1 MRLLL
6 PFFVFGIL
14 MMATTGVS
22 FRPWE
27 LYTGGFA
34 HLWYLSFLFWC
45 FPLGWCIMKY
55 IKSVYVQVFIL
66 VVFLWG
72 ASQGKVL
79 PTIMGIHNIT
89 KWFGWFMLGMLL
101 ASYQTK
107 IKKVISKYHLVTL
120 LLIPFLLQTYFS
132 PLEYGDQTW
141 YSVFCVASFLVGI
154 LYIFANMGRH
164 ILRLC
169 QPLVWLSKYSF
180 GIYIFHNWVG
190 PYMISSTAK
199 RIFPLED
206 LAANHVVLFPF
217 MLTLSVIC
225 ISWCL
230 SWALM
235 QTKVGR
241 ILIG

>member
-1 MRLLL
+1 M
-6 PFFVFGIL
+6 
-14 MMATTGVS
+14 
-22 FRPWE
+22 
-27 LYTGGFA
+27 
-34 HLWYLSFLFWC
+34 
-45 FPLGWCIMKY
+45 
-55 IKSVYVQVFIL
+55 
-66 VVFLWG
+66 
-72 ASQGKVL
+72 
-79 PTIMGIHNIT
+79 
-89 KWFGWFMLGMLL
+89 
-101 ASYQTK
+101 
-107 IKKVISKYHLVTL
+107 TL

-217 MLTLSVIC
+217 MLTLSVI
-225 ISWCL
+225 L
-230 SWALM
+230 FLG
-235 QTKVGR
+235 VFLGH
-241 ILIG
+241 